1 MSAQH
6 SRRANAAADGQR
18 QINNERKGAE
28 AYPYDP
34 TLRLESQHGLDR
46 LRCVADRALAADFFA
61 IFQAAER
68 NTEAA
73 ILAER
78 EQAHRGEAELKRLCS
93 LAERT
98 LAGEFGSDE
107 KKLAP
112 SHFLYGIGPLLRDAV
127 AEQAAQLSSSACQ
140 LKVGSVLGTTWV
152 PRVLVFR
159 MNSG

>member
-6 SRRANAAADGQR
+6 SPRSSCASEVDRRTDSALGAA
-18 QINNERKGAE
+18 
-28 AYPYDP
+28 AYPYDS

-73 ILAER
+73 ILAKR
-78 EQAHRGEAELKRLCS
+78 EQSHREEVERKRLHS
-93 LAERT
+93 LATRS

-107 KKLAP
+107 KKLAT
-112 SHFLYGIGPLLRDAV
+112 HLLLDEGGRCATDLCSLR
-127 AEQAAQLSSSACQ
+127 EFSRSLNQ
-140 LKVGSVLGTTWV
+140 LK
-152 PRVLVFR
+152 RER
-159 MNSG
+159 